1 MLARAQER
9 ELLDRLIS
17 GEGGAWRELMD
28 RYGALVAHAV
38 RSTFLRVLKQAEPA
52 FVDDT
57 VQAVWLSLCADGCRR
72 LRQFE
77 SKASLSTWLTV
88 LATRKALDALRT
100 ERRKGSFR
108 QIRLDD
114 EDRDLLREL
123 EAPEAGEG
131 VPFEDVLSLRDA
143 VERLPDE
150 DRLILKM
157 YYFDG
162 LSYRS
167 IAAALGIGVEAV
179 SAALGRARTRLK
191 ESLKEQAGGVQ

>member
-9 ELLDRLIS
+9 ELLDRLIA
-17 GEGGAWRELMD
+17 GQGDAWRELMD

-38 RSTFLRVLKQAEPA
+38 RSTFLRVIQQAEPA

-100 ERRKGSFR
+100 ERRKG
-108 QIRLDD
+108 RLDD
-114 EDRDLLREL
+114 EERDLLREL

-131 VPFEDVLSLRDA
+131 VPFEDVVGVRDA
-143 VERLPDE
+143 VDRLPDE
-150 DRLILKM
+150 ERLILKM

-191 ESLKEQAGGVQ
+191 KSLKEQAGGVQ

>member
-38 RSTFLRVLKQAEPA
+38 RTTFLRVLKQAEPA

-57 VQAVWLSLCADGCRR
+57 VQAVWLSLGADGCRR

-100 ERRKGSFR
+100 ERRKGSLR

-157 YYFDG
+157 Y
-162 LSYRS
+162 
-167 IAAALGIGVEAV
+167 
-179 SAALGRARTRLK
+179 
-191 ESLKEQAGGVQ
+191 